1 MEISGTPIEI
11 AAEEGETTSISG
23 RLVNVPVD
31 LTMDAPDLQEQLQ
44 VADHSDGPQ
53 GNDVQNNIDDL
64 WTWSLNGA
72 KIAGSLAIFTG
83 SVKLIQAVMAYWRD
97 EVLTLWDR
105 AKRRW
110 NRLSTGLE
118 TSDDSED
125 EEDYDTADEVKEPE
139 ETIDKL

>member
-1 MEISGTPIEI
+1 
-11 AAEEGETTSISG
+11 
-23 RLVNVPVD
+23 
-31 LTMDAPDLQEQLQ
+31 MDAPDFQEQLQ
-44 VADHSDGPQ
+44 VADHPDEPQ

-83 SVKLIQAVMAYWRD
+83 SVKVIQAVMAYWRD
-97 EVLTLWDR
+97 EVLTWWDR
-105 AKRRW
+105 VKRRW

-118 TSDDSED
+118 SSDDSED
-125 EEDYDTADEVKEPE
+125 EEDYDTADEFKE